1 MFVVIVVVIQ
11 VVCRAFG
18 LSWDPK
24 IWILVIL
31 PFVIVF
37 SWIRNLDDLTPFSMI
52 GNLCILFSLIVITYE
67 EIYLFA
73 SHDPMEMAAIRQGN
87 ANNAKVNLGPT
98 SGLGIALYFGGV
110 IFSFEG
116 IGVVS
121 DFCLKNWIKLSAQ
134 NLPK

>member
-1 MFVVIVVVIQ
+1 MA
-11 VVCRAFG
+11 CRAFG
-18 LSWDPK
+18 FYWDPRA
-24 IWILVIL
+24 WILVIL

-52 GNLCILFSLIVITYE
+52 GNLCILFSLFVITYE

-73 SHDPMEMAAIRQGN
+73 SHDPMEMAAIRPGN

-98 SGLGIALYFGGV
+98 SALGVALYFGGV
-110 IFSFEG
+110 VFSFEG

-121 DFCLKNWIKLSAQ
+121 TFLFSAQ
-134 NLPK
+134 N